1 MQTIMRSFRL
11 AILAAM
17 AAAVLIAEDNA
28 ISRQQGDDM
37 LSELRQ
43 IRQLLRESLTHP
55 PGANAQGG
63 RVTNVT
69 LKLDDSRW
77 IGSKEAPF
85 SLVEFTDYQCPFC
98 ARFHATTFSEIKEK
112 YIDTGMLRF
121 YAR

>member
-43 IRQLLRESLTHP
+43 IRQLLRESLTS
-55 PGANAQGG
+55 AWSERSG
-63 RVTNVT
+63 RTSDECHIET
-69 LKLDDSRW
+69 
-77 IGSKEAPF
+77 
-85 SLVEFTDYQCPFC
+85 
-98 ARFHATTFSEIKEK
+98 
-112 YIDTGMLRF
+112 
-121 YAR
+121 